1 MKVSQ
6 IEVNEGDG
14 GGGGGGWWLRCSGG
28 RLVVAVATIKCS
40 EHLSN

>member
-14 GGGGGGWWLRCSGG
+14 GGGWWLRCSGG
-28 RLVVAVATIKCS
+28 RLIVGVATIKCS